1 MADSR
6 EIWLFLDRRGPV
18 GNNSLLPIRLAVD
31 PDAFSAQPFSH
42 LHPQVRLGSEDPL
55 VR

>member
-1 MADSR
+1 MSDSR
-6 EIWLFLDRRGPV
+6 EIWDFLDRRGPV
-18 GNNSLLPIRLAVD
+18 GNNNVLPIRLAID

-42 LHPQVRLGSEDPL
+42 LHPQVLLGSENPL